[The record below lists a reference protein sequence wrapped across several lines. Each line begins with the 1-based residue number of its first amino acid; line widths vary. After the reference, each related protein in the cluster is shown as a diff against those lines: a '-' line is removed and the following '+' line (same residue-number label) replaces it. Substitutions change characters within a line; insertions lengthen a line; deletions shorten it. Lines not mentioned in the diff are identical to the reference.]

1 MANRFRD
8 AGRCMNSSGTPLQ
21 LTTKVLLVTALAT
34 TLGSG
39 AMCLGGRSGDESA
52 AFAQQAARAAHS
64 AGKVID
70 TKITPDAVREIL
82 AMAPMSTVWFD
93 AAGKEVAR
101 YDGAGL
107 FANTSKL
114 PAWADMGHGQGQP
127 ASEKN
132 VYVASSLL
140 EGGGMVISAHK
151 GGDTTG
157 YAPIT
162 FAWFG
167 GALAL
172 ALMFARLAVQSLER
186 GKAHVEKYAK
196 GLAAG
201 EISGLDREVHD
212 LTHVEEV
219 LDACLAPLARMQVTV
234 ARVAE
239 GDHAALATLRT
250 ERSPYAKDLVRILE
264 READARRVLEATA
277 ASLAAGSFDFH
288 LTATPGSG
296 AAAAAAKINA
306 AGVEVNEALVLIE
319 RTVIGL
325 DHGRL
330 SVRASVRAPG
340 TVGRIGRHL
349 DSAMTHLE
357 EGLAALGGV
366 ANDVEASAQ
375 EIASGSQML
384 AGSSASQSG
393 ALTEVSSNLADMADA
408 AHRSSENVEIVRQLA
423 DVAKQSTE
431 QGQSSIGRL
440 SETINRI
447 KQSSD
452 ATIRIVKTIDEIS
465 FQTNLL
471 ALNAAVEAARA
482 GEAGKGFAVV
492 AEEVRNLAMRSAD
505 AAKQTASMIQEAVKN
520 SEEGVESNRE
530 VMERFA
536 EIETKI
542 SRVTE
547 VVSEIT
553 EVVRDQSVR
562 VDAIKSAVE
571 QVAKLTTDNADTS
584 RQAASASEE
593 LVAHAN
599 QLRNALGRFRLET

>member
-1 MANRFRD
+1 M
-8 AGRCMNSSGTPLQ
+8 SSRTPIEIK
-21 LTTKVLLVTALAT
+21 TKVLLVTALAT
-34 TLGSG
+34 ALGSG
-39 AMCLGGRSGDESA
+39 AMCLGGRSSDDPLVVKQHVERSA
-52 AFAQQAARAAHS
+52 RSAARAVDAKLS
-64 AGKVID
+64 VD
-70 TKITPDAVREIL
+70 TTREVL
-82 AMAPMSTVWFD
+82 ALAPLTAIWFD
-93 AAGKEVAR
+93 AAGKELGR
-101 YDGAGL
+101 YDGEGL
-107 FANTSKL
+107 LTQGGAL
-114 PAWADMGHGQGQP
+114 PAWAAP
-127 ASEKN
+127 SRTVPVVPSLA
-132 VYVASSLL
+132 VASVGLD
-140 EGGGMVISAHK
+140 GGGTIVVAERTGTSS
-151 GGDTTG
+151 G
-157 YAPIT
+157 YAPVT
-162 FAWFG
+162 FAWWG
-167 GALAL
+167 GALVIAL
-172 ALMFARLAVQSLER
+172 VLARMSVSSLER
-186 GKAHVEKYAK
+186 GKAHVERYAK

-234 ARVAE
+234 SRVAE
-239 GDHAALATLRT
+239 GDHGALAALRA

-264 READARRVLEATA
+264 REAEATRVLDTA
-277 ASLAAGSFDFH
+277 ANALAAGSFDFH
-288 LTATPGSG
+288 LAATAGTL
-296 AAAAAAKINA
+296 AAEAAEKINM
-306 AGVEVNEALVLIE
+306 AGSEIDHALRAIE
-319 RTVIGL
+319 STVIAL

-330 SVRASVRAPG
+330 SVRSEASAPG
-340 TVGRIGRHL
+340 TAGRIARHL
-349 DSAMTHLE
+349 DSAMAHLE
-357 EGLAALGGV
+357 DGIAGLGGV
-366 ANDVEASAQ
+366 ANEVEASAQ

-393 ALTEVSSNLADMADA
+393 ALSEVSSNLTDMADA

-423 DVAKQSTE
+423 DVAKLSTE

-505 AAKQTASMIQEAVKN
+505 AAKQTAAMIQEAVKN

-536 EIETKI
+536 EIEIKI

-562 VDAIKSAVE
+562 VDAIKTAVE
-571 QVAKLTTDNADTS
+571 QVGSLTTENADTS

-599 QLRNALGRFRLET
+599 HLRAAIGRFRVS

>member
-1 MANRFRD
+1 M
-8 AGRCMNSSGTPLQ
+8 SSGSPLE
-21 LTTKVLLVTALAT
+21 LKTKVLLVTALAT
-34 TLGSG
+34 ALGSG
-39 AMCLGGRSGDESA
+39 AMCLGGRTGDDPAIAKQHVERS
-52 AFAQQAARAAHS
+52 ARAAAKALDAKLS
-64 AGKVID
+64 AD
-70 TKITPDAVREIL
+70 LVREVL
-82 AMAPMSTVWFD
+82 ALAPISAVWFD
-93 AAGKEVAR
+93 AAGKEVSR

-107 FANTSKL
+107 LAQGGGL
-114 PAWADMGHGQGQP
+114 PAWATAARAPVAP
-127 ASEKN
+127 AGLAI
-132 VYVASSLL
+132 ASASL
-140 EGGGMVISAHK
+140 EGGGTVVVAQAARAPY
-151 GGDTTG
+151 D

-162 FAWFG
+162 FAWWG
-167 GALAL
+167 GALVVAL
-172 ALMFARLAVQSLER
+172 VLARLAVQSLER

-196 GLAAG
+196 GLASG

-219 LDACLAPLARMQVTV
+219 LDSCLAPLARMQVTV
-234 ARVAE
+234 SRVAE
-239 GDHAALATLRT
+239 GDTSALSTLRT

-264 READARRVLEATA
+264 REAEVRRVLEQTA
-277 ASLAAGSFDFH
+277 DTLRSGSFDFH
-288 LTATPGSG
+288 ISAAGGTPAGE
-296 AAAAAAKINA
+296 AAEKINE
-306 AGVEVNEALVLIE
+306 AGSAIHEALEAIE
-319 RTVIGL
+319 QTAIGL
-325 DHGRL
+325 DRGRL
-330 SVRASVRAPG
+330 SVRASVSAPG
-340 TVGRIGRHL
+340 VVGRIARSL
-349 DSAMTHLE
+349 DSAMSRLE
-357 EGLAALGGV
+357 EGISALGGV
-366 ANDVEASAQ
+366 ANEVEDSAQ

-384 AGSSASQSG
+384 AGSSSSQAS
-393 ALTEVSSNLADMADA
+393 ALREVSSNLTDMADA

-423 DVAKQSTE
+423 DVAKLSTE
-431 QGQSSIGRL
+431 QGQTSIGRL

-492 AEEVRNLAMRSAD
+492 AEEVRNLAMRSAE
-505 AAKQTASMIQEAVKN
+505 AAKQTASMIQEAVHN

-562 VDAIKSAVE
+562 VDAIKGAVE
-571 QVAKLTTDNADTS
+571 QVATLTNENTDTS

-599 QLRNALGRFRLET
+599 QLRSALSRFRG

>member
-1 MANRFRD
+1 M
-8 AGRCMNSSGTPLQ
+8 SSGSTLE
-21 LTTKVLLVTALAT
+21 LKTKVLLVTALAT
-34 TLGSG
+34 ALGSG
-39 AMCLGGRSGDESA
+39 AMCLGGRTGDDPAIAKQHVEQS
-52 AFAQQAARAAHS
+52 ARAA
-64 AGKVID
+64 AKAID
-70 TKITPDAVREIL
+70 AKLPAEVVREVL
-82 AMAPMSTVWFD
+82 ALAPISAVWFD
-93 AAGKEVAR
+93 SSGKEIAR

-107 FANTSKL
+107 LATGGAL
-114 PAWADMGHGQGQP
+114 PAWATAARAPVAP
-127 ASEKN
+127 AGMAI
-132 VYVASSLL
+132 ASASI
-140 EGGGMVISAHK
+140 EGGGTVVVAQSSRAPY
-151 GGDTTG
+151 D

-162 FAWFG
+162 FAWWG
-167 GALAL
+167 GALVVAL
-172 ALMFARLAVQSLER
+172 VLARLAVQSLER

-196 GLAAG
+196 GLASG

-239 GDHAALATLRT
+239 GDGGAVSALRA

-264 READARRVLEATA
+264 REAEVRRVLEQTA
-277 ASLAAGSFDFH
+277 DALGSGSFDFH
-288 LTATPGSG
+288 LSAAGGTPAGE
-296 AAAAAAKINA
+296 AAEKINE
-306 AGVEVNEALVLIE
+306 AGGAIREALDAIE
-319 RTVIGL
+319 QTAIGL
-325 DHGRL
+325 DRGRL
-330 SVRASVRAPG
+330 SVRASVSAPG
-340 TVGRIGRHL
+340 VVGRIARSL
-349 DSAMTHLE
+349 DSAMARLE
-357 EGLAALGGV
+357 EGISALGGV
-366 ANDVEASAQ
+366 ANEVEDSAQ

-384 AGSSASQSG
+384 AGSSSSQAS
-393 ALTEVSSNLADMADA
+393 ALREVSSNLTDMADA

-431 QGQSSIGRL
+431 QGQTSIGRL

-492 AEEVRNLAMRSAD
+492 AEEVRNLAMRSAE
-505 AAKQTASMIQEAVKN
+505 AAKQTAAMIQEAVHN

-562 VDAIKSAVE
+562 VDAIKGAVE
-571 QVAKLTTDNADTS
+571 QVATLTNENTDTS

-599 QLRNALGRFRLET
+599 QLRSALARFRG